1 LPNASKENEM
11 TGLMRKGEMAS
22 NSAIRI
28 NTPNVVGE
36 EFHSEVVV
44 VNLDSGFY
52 FSLLGSAK
60 DIWRTLANGVTEPEE
75 IIALLQKNLDCT
87 GVDVSNLVL
96 PFLGEMLALG
106 IIVLDDATPSRDP
119 VPFQNLDAVRRP
131 FEPPCIET
139 FSDLQDI
146 LLLDPIHEVDE
157 AGWPK
162 AIDKSS

>member
-1 LPNASKENEM
+1 
-11 TGLMRKGEMAS
+11 MATY
-22 NSAIRI
+22 NAIRI
-28 NTPNVVGE
+28 NAPNVVGE
-36 EFHSEVVV
+36 EFNSEVVV

-75 IIALLQKNLDCT
+75 IISILQKNFDCT
-87 GVDVSNLVL
+87 GVDVSALVL
-96 PFLGEMLALG
+96 AFLDEMLALE
-106 IIVLDDATPSRDP
+106 ILVLDDATPSGDP
-119 VPFQNLDAVRRP
+119 VPLQNSDGVRRP

>member
-1 LPNASKENEM
+1 
-11 TGLMRKGEMAS
+11 MAS
-22 NSAIRI
+22 GSAIRI

-36 EFHSEVVV
+36 EFDSEVVV
-44 VNLDSGFY
+44 VNLDSGYY

-75 IIALLQKNLDCT
+75 IIAVLQKNLDCT
-87 GVDVSNLVL
+87 GVDMSNVVL
-96 PFLGEMLALG
+96 PFLAEMLALE
-106 IIVLDDATPSRDP
+106 ILVLDNATPSRDP
-119 VPFQNLDAVRRP
+119 GPLQNSDDVRRP

-146 LLLDPIHEVDE
+146 LLLDPIHDVDE

-162 AIDKSS
+162 AIDNSF